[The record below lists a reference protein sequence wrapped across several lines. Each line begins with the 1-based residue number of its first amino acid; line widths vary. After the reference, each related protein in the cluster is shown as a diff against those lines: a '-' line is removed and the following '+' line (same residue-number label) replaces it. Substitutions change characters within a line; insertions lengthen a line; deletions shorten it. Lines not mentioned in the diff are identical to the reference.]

1 MIEFKK
7 VSKKYDRILFKDFNF
22 KFEDKGFY
30 LIKGNSGSGKST
42 ILNMISGLDKDYE
55 GDILFDNHSLKGFSN
70 SKLARLRMDDIGFI
84 FQSFN
89 LFENDTV
96 SNNILITLNTLDIS
110 KKEKDYKLY
119 EILNRLGLIKLKDT
133 LVSKLS
139 GGEKQR
145 VALARSLVKSPKV
158 LLADEPTGALDF
170 KNSKKI
176 FKILKSISQDI
187 LVIVVT
193 HDEYFSNLFG
203 SNILYFN
210 NQKIEYKNIVNE
222 HNPKFVVLNFKNK
235 YKRKYSLSLKF
246 IFNRFKESFKSNKKM
261 NAFIVSMCSISLF
274 LFGLTLTINQEIGN
288 LIINSFS
295 SLCGENSLILE
306 SKSSSEVKD
315 YYGASK
321 DDLINI
327 YKTYSDIDEIGCFYL
342 NDFNNF
348 FVESNACY
356 FVNQF
361 NSLIEIPKLNMNN
374 FINYNY
380 VKNVNSIKTFN
391 KIEKYHED
399 SIILGIDNESML
411 QITSNLRIKN
421 TYQAL
426 SDFLFSYNPYIV
438 LRVENDYWTYDD
450 ELIIDLIGIT
460 QASSNTIYS
469 SELFY
474 NEYLLEDLMRF
485 PSTLEIYK
493 ESEYPWDLK
502 KLYYFK
508 SENKVDLI
516 KEISLSGVFNDLS
529 FDSSFRSDDKVALMH
544 NVSSGLKE
552 SDLKIINDNFNINS
566 YYYSTDFGYINY
578 GSIMAGFSKPTF
590 ISSSSAELEKIIDK
604 DNKIEYEDYYYL
616 NDSETILRGNY
627 LISDK
632 SKVTLSSNFSKEING
647 KYPENYKNIA
657 ISKGIANKFNFK
669 IGDQI
674 YLGTFTKLNKEN
686 NKINGEFN
694 IASFRVSGITN
705 ESKNILY
712 QDGYFSI
719 ALYRDLFNISP
730 INLNISNIT
739 FFLDNK
745 IDKSTIDTFNDLN
758 QNYNL
763 VAPLLEIENSLNE
776 SLKIISLVLSVFS
789 VFSLISCMI
798 LLTITSYIK
807 FIKSKKESAILIL
820 LGFNNYEIFR
830 NSFYSNL
837 FIGLISVVFAL
848 FSLIIGNVLISLII
862 NKMIGGSNILL
873 MNNYSVLLLISIIIL
888 LSFISSV
895 FLIFKIRKIDINK
908 ELHH

>member
-1 MIEFKK
+1 MIEFKN
-7 VSKKYDRILFKDFNF
+7 VSKKYDRVLFKDFSF
-22 KFEDKGFY
+22 RFEDKGFY

-55 GDILFDNHSLKGFSN
+55 GDILINNQSLKNLSN
-70 SKLARLRMDDIGFI
+70 SKLSKFRMDDIGFI

-119 EILNRLGLIKLKDT
+119 EILNRLGLLKLKDT

-145 VALARSLVKSPKV
+145 VALARSLIKSPKI

-176 FKILKSISQDI
+176 FKILKSISQYI

-210 NQKIEYKNIVNE
+210 NQKIEYKNIIND
-222 HNPKFVVLNFKNK
+222 HNPKFIVLNFKNN
-235 YKRKYSLSLKF
+235 YKRKYTLSLKF
-246 IFNRFKESFKSNKKM
+246 IFDRFKESFKSNKKM
-261 NAFIVSMCSISLF
+261 NTFIISMCSISLF

-306 SKSSSEVKD
+306 SKSNNEIKD

-327 YKTYSDIDEIGCFYL
+327 YKTYDDIDEIGCFYL

-356 FVNQF
+356 IENQF
-361 NSLIEIPKLNMNN
+361 NSLVEIPKLNMNN
-374 FINYNY
+374 FINYSY
-380 VKNVNSIKTFN
+380 VKNMNSIKTFN
-391 KIEKYHED
+391 KIENYSKD
-399 SIILGIDNESML
+399 SIILGIDNESMIE
-411 QITSNLRIKN
+411 ITNNLRIKS
-421 TYQAL
+421 TYQSL
-426 SDFLFSYNPYIV
+426 SDFLFKYNPYII

-450 ELIIDLIGIT
+450 ELIIDLIGIA

-469 SELFY
+469 SKLFY

-493 ESEYPWDLK
+493 ESELPWELK

-516 KEISLSGVFNDLS
+516 KNISLSGVFNDLS

-552 SDLKIINDNFNINS
+552 SDLKIINDNFDINS

-590 ISSSSAELEKIIDK
+590 ISSSSANLEKIIDK
-604 DNKIEYEDYYYL
+604 ENKIEYEDYYYL
-616 NDSETILRGNY
+616 NDSDSFLRGNY
-627 LISDK
+627 LINDK

-647 KYPENYKNIA
+647 KYPQNYKNIA

-686 NKINGEFN
+686 NKVNGDFN
-694 IASFRVSGITN
+694 IASFRISGITN
-705 ESKNILY
+705 ESKNVLY

-730 INLNISNIT
+730 INLSISNIT
-739 FFLDNK
+739 FFLDSKINK
-745 IDKSTIDTFNDLN
+745 SIIDAFNE
-758 QNYNL
+758 YNPNFNL
-763 VAPLLEIENSLNE
+763 IAPLLEIENSLNE
-776 SLKIISLVLSVFS
+776 SLKVISLVLSIFS

-798 LLTITSYIK
+798 LLIITSYIK

-820 LGFNNYEIFR
+820 LGFNDYEIFR

-837 FIGLISVVFAL
+837 FIGLISVVFSI
-848 FSLIIGNVLISLII
+848 FSLIIGNILISLII
-862 NKMIGGSNILL
+862 NKMIGGSSILL
-873 MNNYSVLLLISIIIL
+873 MNNYSILLLILIIIL
-888 LSFISSV
+888 LSFVSSV

>member
-1 MIEFKK
+1 
-7 VSKKYDRILFKDFNF
+7 
-22 KFEDKGFY
+22 
-30 LIKGNSGSGKST
+30 
-42 ILNMISGLDKDYE
+42 
-55 GDILFDNHSLKGFSN
+55 
-70 SKLARLRMDDIGFI
+70 
-84 FQSFN
+84 
-89 LFENDTV
+89 
-96 SNNILITLNTLDIS
+96 
-110 KKEKDYKLY
+110 
-119 EILNRLGLIKLKDT
+119 
-133 LVSKLS
+133 
-139 GGEKQR
+139 
-145 VALARSLVKSPKV
+145 
-158 LLADEPTGALDF
+158 
-170 KNSKKI
+170 
-176 FKILKSISQDI
+176 
-187 LVIVVT
+187 
-193 HDEYFSNLFG
+193 
-203 SNILYFN
+203 
-210 NQKIEYKNIVNE
+210 
-222 HNPKFVVLNFKNK
+222 
-235 YKRKYSLSLKF
+235 
-246 IFNRFKESFKSNKKM
+246 
-261 NAFIVSMCSISLF
+261 MCSISLF

-306 SKSSSEVKD
+306 SKSNSEVKD

-411 QITSNLRIKN
+411 EITSNLRIKN

-426 SDFLFSYNPYIV
+426 SDFIFKYNPYII

-469 SELFY
+469 SKLFY

-544 NVSSGLKE
+544 NVSGGLKE
-552 SDLKIINDNFNINS
+552 SDLKIINENFNINS

-616 NDSETILRGNY
+616 NEGDTFLRGNY

-647 KYPENYKNIA
+647 KYPQNYKNIA
-657 ISKGIANKFNFK
+657 ISRGIANKFNFK

-674 YLGTFTKLNKEN
+674 YFGTFTKLNKEN
-686 NKINGEFN
+686 NKINGDFN
-694 IASFRVSGITN
+694 IISFRISGITN
-705 ESKNILY
+705 ESKNVLY

-745 IDKSTIDTFNDLN
+745 IDKNTIDTFNELN

-837 FIGLISVVFAL
+837 FIGLISIVFAL

-862 NKMIGGSNILL
+862 NKMIGGSNILF
-873 MNNYSVLLLISIIIL
+873 MNNYSILLLLSIVIL

>member
-1 MIEFKK
+1 MIEFKN

-89 LFENDTV
+89 LFESDTV

-133 LVSKLS
+133 LVYKLS

-145 VALARSLVKSPKV
+145 VALARSLVKSPKI

-210 NQKIEYKNIVNE
+210 NQKIEYKNIINE

-380 VKNVNSIKTFN
+380 VKNFNSIKTFN

-426 SDFLFSYNPYIV
+426 SDFIFSYNPYIV
-438 LRVENDYWTYDD
+438 LRVQNDYWTYDD

-469 SELFY
+469 SKLFY

-544 NVSSGLKE
+544 NVSNGLKE
-552 SDLKIINDNFNINS
+552 SDLKIINDNFDINS

-616 NDSETILRGNY
+616 NDSDTFLRGNY
-627 LISDK
+627 LINDK

-686 NKINGEFN
+686 NKISGDFN

-705 ESKNILY
+705 ESKNVLY

-776 SLKIISLVLSVFS
+776 SLKVISLVLSVFS

-873 MNNYSVLLLISIIIL
+873 MNNYSILLLISIIIL

>member
-1 MIEFKK
+1 MIEFKN
-7 VSKKYDRILFKDFNF
+7 VSKRYDRILFKDFNF

-42 ILNMISGLDKDYE
+42 ILNMISGLDKDYD

-210 NQKIEYKNIVNE
+210 NQKIEYKNIINE

-426 SDFLFSYNPYIV
+426 SDFIFSYNPYIV
-438 LRVENDYWTYDD
+438 LRVQNDYWTYDD

-469 SELFY
+469 SKLFY

-552 SDLKIINDNFNINS
+552 SDLKIINDNFDINS

-616 NDSETILRGNY
+616 NDSDTFLRGNY
-627 LISDK
+627 LINDK

-686 NKINGEFN
+686 NKINGDFN

-705 ESKNILY
+705 ESKNVLY

>member
-70 SKLARLRMDDIGFI
+70 SKLTRLRMDDIGFI

-426 SDFLFSYNPYIV
+426 SDFIFSYNPYIV
-438 LRVENDYWTYDD
+438 LRVQNDYWTYDD

-469 SELFY
+469 SKLFY

-616 NDSETILRGNY
+616 NDSDTFLRGNY

-686 NKINGEFN
+686 NKISGDFN
-694 IASFRVSGITN
+694 IVSFRVSGITN

>member
-1 MIEFKK
+1 MIEFKN
-7 VSKKYDRILFKDFNF
+7 VSKRYDRILFKDFNF

-70 SKLARLRMDDIGFI
+70 LKLARLRMDDIGFI

-210 NQKIEYKNIVNE
+210 NQKIEYKNIINE

-426 SDFLFSYNPYIV
+426 SDFIFSYNPYIV
-438 LRVENDYWTYDD
+438 LRVQNDYWTYDD

-469 SELFY
+469 SKLFY

-552 SDLKIINDNFNINS
+552 SDLKIINDNFDINS

-616 NDSETILRGNY
+616 NDSDTFLRGNY
-627 LISDK
+627 LINDK

-686 NKINGEFN
+686 NKINGDFN

-705 ESKNILY
+705 ESKNVLY